1 MNQLNTHILE
11 QEYIQTKE
19 EIEKLQTKLIDI
31 KTLLVEEFQTNDS
44 EHLILTN
51 VYKIKGRVSTSWKKI
66 AETFNPS
73 DELIEA
79 NSKIS
84 EPTYGI
90 KIRKAED
97 E

>member
-1 MNQLNTHILE
+1 MNQLNTHMLE
-11 QEYIQTKE
+11 QEYIQTKAYIE
-19 EIEKLQTKLIDI
+19 ESKIKLQNI
-31 KTLLVEEFQTNDS
+31 KDLLVEEFETNDS

-51 VYKIKGRVSTSWKKI
+51 VYKIKGRVSTSWKNI
-66 AETFNPS
+66 AETFDPS